1 MQLARILAMLTP
13 GNAVERTWPVPD
25 PDLEIRGG
33 GPGHPDPYIR
43 GEGGGGLVSKKNCL
57 ALRASVWFKNRGGV
71 APRAPPLDPPLM
83 AKLYILKLFDRDK
96 ILSEMLH

>member
-33 GPGHPDPYIR
+33 G
-43 GEGGGGLVSKKNCL
+43 GGGG
-57 ALRASVWFKNRGGV
+57 GGW
-71 APRAPPLDPPLM
+71 
-83 AKLYILKLFDRDK
+83 
-96 ILSEMLH
+96 

>member
-25 PDLEIRGG
+25 PEGG

-71 APRAPPLDPPLM
+71 VPRAPPLDPPLM
-83 AKLYILKLFDRDK
+83 AKLYILKLFHRDK

>member
-43 GEGGGGLVSKKNCL
+43 GEGGGGPSLQK
-57 ALRASVWFKNRGGV
+57 
-71 APRAPPLDPPLM
+71 
-83 AKLYILKLFDRDK
+83 KLFGPSGFS
-96 ILSEMLH
+96 LV

>member
-33 GPGHPDPYIR
+33 PWSSRPLHK
-43 GEGGGGLVSKKNCL
+43 GGG
-57 ALRASVWFKNRGGV
+57 RGG
-71 APRAPPLDPPLM
+71 PSLQ
-83 AKLYILKLFDRDK
+83 KKLFGPSGFS
-96 ILSEMLH
+96 LV

>member
-13 GNAVERTWPVPD
+13 GNAVEGTWPVPD

-33 GPGHPDPYIR
+33 PGHPDPYIR
-43 GEGGGGLVSKKNCL
+43 GEGRGGLVSKKNFL
-57 ALRASVWFKNRGGV
+57 ALQASVWFKNRGGV
-71 APRAPPLDPPLM
+71 APWAPPLDPPLM

>member
-25 PDLEIRGG
+25 PEGGG

-57 ALRASVWFKNRGGV
+57 ALRASVWFKNREGV
-71 APRAPPLDPPLM
+71 VPRAPPLDPPLM

>member
-25 PDLEIRGG
+25 PDLEIRGGG

-57 ALRASVWFKNRGGV
+57 ALRASVWFKKNFLIGIKFCQKCCTKMYTPDEEHVTR
-71 APRAPPLDPPLM
+71 
-83 AKLYILKLFDRDK
+83 
-96 ILSEMLH
+96 

>member
-25 PDLEIRGG
+25 PDLEGG
-33 GPGHPDPYIR
+33 GAWSSRPLHK
-43 GEGGGGLVSKKNCL
+43 GGGRGGLVSKKNCL

-83 AKLYILKLFDRDK
+83 AKLYFLKLFDRDK
-96 ILSEMLH
+96 ILSEMLY